1 MDQIIDNIKTNKEN
15 NNAIKNENNN
25 ENKPNTTIPNNEV
38 NEIIT
43 INLNFYNNE
52 KNKTIVILLNC
63 PFDTVQILNI
73 KNYTYIIIC
82 AYVASN
88 NLFDNPEL
96 KK

>member
-1 MDQIIDNIKTNKEN
+1 MDQIIDNIKNNKEIN
-15 NNAIKNENNN
+15 NEIKNENNN

-38 NEIIT
+38 NEINT
-43 INLNFYNNE
+43 INLNFYNFE

-63 PFDTVQILNI
+63 PFDTDQILNI
-73 KNYTYIIIC
+73 KNYTNIIIC
-82 AYVASN
+82 ADGASN